1 MMMSAQY
8 DRIDTPNGENNSI
21 MQRFLDSLNL
31 RRNENL
37 VNYSNETD
45 TGSIYSTG
53 STHSETFQLKK
64 EIWKKKKIILI
75 VIGTIIILLLFVIA
89 LIILEPWK

>member
-1 MMMSAQY
+1 MSAQY
-8 DRIDTPNGENNSI
+8 DRIDPPNGESTSI
-21 MQRFLDSLNL
+21 MQRFIDSIDL
-31 RRNENL
+31 RRNQTI

-45 TGSIYSTG
+45 TGSIVSTG
-53 STHSETFQLKK
+53 STYSETFQLKK

-75 VIGTIIILLLFVIA
+75 VIGTVIILLLFVIA